1 MVFSFKNTV
10 EGTCYHWW
18 LYADDK
24 IGAKEKHFLPV
35 LFQNHKGILIFA
47 FMIYLNFIDL
57 FNAISLPLALVPA
70 H

>member
-24 IGAKEKHFLPV
+24 IWAKEKHFLPV
-35 LFQNHKGILIFA
+35 LFQN
-47 FMIYLNFIDL
+47 FIDL
-57 FNAISLPLALVPA
+57 FNAISLPLVHAN
-70 H
+70 